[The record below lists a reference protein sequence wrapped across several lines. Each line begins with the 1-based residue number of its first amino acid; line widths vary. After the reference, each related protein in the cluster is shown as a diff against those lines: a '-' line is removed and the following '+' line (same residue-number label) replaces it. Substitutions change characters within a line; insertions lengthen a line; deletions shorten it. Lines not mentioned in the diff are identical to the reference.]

1 MIIGF
6 VTNERVIY
14 FKEETALALELR
26 WFETCL
32 YKIISPPLPCLT
44 AVGLVSD

>member
-14 FKEETALALELR
+14 FKEETVLALELR

-32 YKIISPPLPCLT
+32 YEITSPLPCLT